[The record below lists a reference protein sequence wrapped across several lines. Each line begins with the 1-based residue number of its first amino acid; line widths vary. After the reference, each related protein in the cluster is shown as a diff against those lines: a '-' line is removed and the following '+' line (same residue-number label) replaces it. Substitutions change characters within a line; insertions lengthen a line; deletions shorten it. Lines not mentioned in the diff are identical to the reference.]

1 VSATQGIARH
11 RRLKVVGQ
19 LAGGVPDPTHSGFA
33 GRASGVD
40 RHPKLPGR
48 RATISAVVVAAL
60 EQISDGLVDAVTIV
74 QLAGGGQL

>member
-1 VSATQGIARH
+1 MSATQGIARH

-33 GRASGVD
+33 GEPQESIVIPSFPAASHDLGCC
-40 RHPKLPGR
+40 GR
-48 RATISAVVVAAL
+48 RV

-74 QLAGGGQL
+74 QLAARQL